1 MMQARPTFLG
11 CILLSFGLFA
21 GSVGCQH
28 CDVVES
34 ELRAREDELRTARA
48 ELEQAMTENA
58 ALRSQLAHFG
68 PNASAKVSP
77 EQTASVCPVKQIVL
91 GRQTGG
97 YDEDKDPGDEA
108 LQVVIEPR
116 DGGGRVVKVAGSLHL
131 AVLQITP
138 EGLKKPLS
146 SWDLSPEQLQP
157 TWRSGLLS
165 TGYHVV
171 VPWKTWPSSER
182 LRIVAQFTL
191 ADGHAFEA
199 DRDVT
204 VRLPP
209 PAYRK
214 PLAESQPNEALGP
227 ELPSK
232 DTPPAPARLRPQPVQ
247 PLACWHAPSTG
258 AMERPAAL
266 GRPVPVQ

>member
-1 MMQARPTFLG
+1 MMHARPPFVC
-11 CILLSFGLFA
+11 CILLSFGLLA
-21 GSVGCQH
+21 GAAGCQH

-48 ELEQAMTENA
+48 ELEQAVTENA

-77 EQTASVCPVKQIVL
+77 EQGAPVCPVKQIVL

-116 DGGGRVVKVAGSLHL
+116 DGDGRVVKVAGSLHL

-146 SWDLSPEQLQP
+146 AWDLSAEQLRP
-157 TWRSGLLS
+157 TWRNGLLS
-165 TGYHVV
+165 TGYHVIV
-171 VPWKTWPSSER
+171 RWKAWPSWER

-191 ADGHAFEA
+191 PDGHAFEA

-214 PLAESQPNEALGP
+214 PLPESPPGQAPGP
-227 ELPSK
+227 ELSQ
-232 DTPPAPARLRPQPVQ
+232 ARLQPQSVEP
-247 PLACWHAPSTG
+247 AAFWHAPS
-258 AMERPAAL
+258 ARVMEQPVSL
-266 GRPVPVQ
+266 GRPVPLQ